1 MTTELKKSKDDVL
14 GRLARHRTGL
24 ATMSFAESTVVPI
37 PLETVVAPLM
47 VGHPKQSLKI
57 ATAIWIGCLL
67 GAITFYLA
75 GAWLAEPVVR
85 PALEALGLE
94 QGFTDMSQKLDGD
107 GLFWTVFL
115 VSFSPAPMQFATLG
129 AGAIKGN
136 FVVFL
141 SAIALSR
148 GVRYFGLAVL
158 AQIVGPRIAEFQ
170 IPKRYLVPGLIL
182 VFVLVWGIMQLF

>member
-1 MTTELKKSKDDVL
+1 
-14 GRLARHRTGL
+14 
-24 ATMSFAESTVVPI
+24 MSFAESTMVPI

-57 ATAIWIGCLL
+57 AKAIWIGCLL
-67 GAITFYLA
+67 GAIAFYLA

-85 PALEALGLE
+85 PALEALGLQ
-94 QGFTDMSQKLDGD
+94 QGFADMSQKLDGD

-129 AGAIKGN
+129 AGAIHGN
-136 FVVFL
+136 FFAFL

-182 VFVLVWGIMQLF
+182 IFVLVWGIMQLL